1 MQQSA
6 IIKETSHKLGWFLF
20 GLTALFYYYD
30 FILRMIPSVMM
41 DNIITVYKI
50 DATDFAILES
60 SFYFMYTPLQLLA
73 GPVVDEYGSRK
84 IFPLAIMCCLIGSV
98 LSALEFHFY
107 LLIFA
112 RMLIGFGSAFAFI
125 IVLKTAS
132 EWLPA
137 YYYPFLS
144 GLTTTLGMA
153 GGITAE
159 IVLPLLI
166 HQGGQFL
173 YLCSALFAVLLIIV
187 SLLYMKDK
195 EEHKE
200 EDIDVQTILYD
211 IYTLLSMRQLWIIGI
226 VGCMLFAP
234 IQIFITWAKSFYMQ
248 TIGIDE
254 TNAAIITSMLFW
266 GVASGAPFN
275 GWLASQTQNKNIII
289 RTGSLLALINM
300 ILIIFVENSGWYNAM
315 LMFTLGLFVSSQCL
329 VFVYAKNLV
338 SPHLT
343 ATAVAA
349 TNMIVNLSSYIQPII
364 GKCLSYYHAQYEHGL
379 SYYTVTNWRIA
390 LSIVPIMLF
399 ISFITSFFLD
409 ENEIPSK
416 DTTE

>member
-1 MQQSA
+1 MQKSA
-6 IIKETSHKLGWFLF
+6 IIKETSHKFGWFLF

-41 DNIITVYKI
+41 DNIISVYNI

-73 GPVVDEYGSRK
+73 GPVVDEYGSRR
-84 IFPLAIMCCLIGSV
+84 IFPLAILCCLIGSV

-132 EWLPA
+132 EWLPS
-137 YYYPFLS
+137 YYYPFLT
-144 GLTTTLGMA
+144 GLTTTLGMV
-153 GGITAE
+153 GGVTAE

-166 HQGGQFL
+166 HQGAQFL
-173 YLCSALFAVLLIIV
+173 YICCAVFATILISVSIV
-187 SLLYMKDK
+187 YMKDK

-200 EDIDVQTILYD
+200 DIDFQTILYD
-211 IYTLLSMRQLWIIGI
+211 VYTLLSIRQLWIIGI
-226 VGCMLFAP
+226 VGCMLFSP
-234 IQIFITWAKSFYMQ
+234 IQIFIIWAKSFYMQ
-248 TIGIDE
+248 TIGVDE

-266 GVASGAPFN
+266 GFASGAPFN
-275 GWLASQTQNKNIII
+275 GWLASQTLNKNMII
-289 RTGSLLALINM
+289 RTGSLLAMINM
-300 ILIIFVENSGWYNAM
+300 IVIIFVSNSVWYNAM
-315 LMFTLGLFVSSQCL
+315 LMFTLGLFISSQCL

-343 ATAVAA
+343 ATAVAT

-364 GKCLSYYHAQYEHGL
+364 GKCLSYYHLQYEHGL
-379 SYYTVTNWRIA
+379 NYYTLTNWRIA
-390 LSIVPIMLF
+390 LSIVPFMLF
-399 ISFITSFFLD
+399 ISFIASFFLD
-409 ENEIPSK
+409 ENETPSK
-416 DTTE
+416 DTNE